1 MEMSHRIITI
11 RILRGFFMGV
21 QTFTKLKGFIMNK
34 KILVAAIAL
43 GLGTQ
48 AQAGTDEEIALL
60 KKQVEMLSQK
70 ISQLEE
76 SNKKVVAHQESEDKH
91 EKSKNK
97 SLSMLE
103 RVKFSADLRDRFEYI
118 DQRGK
123 ETRKRN
129 RVRLR
134 VGATMQVNDD
144 FDIGFRLASGG
155 DDPTS
160 TNQTL
165 DGAFSTKGIQLDLAF
180 FNWKMN
186 DQFTLSGGK
195 MKNPLNGKNPVI
207 WDGDLNPEGF
217 ALGFDNGSFEA
228 KLVGF
233 SVDERSSADDALLFG
248 GQLTKSFK
256 TSDNSKL
263 VAGLGY
269 YDYQNLQGAT
279 PLYDGKAHG
288 NTLDADGG
296 IANDFNTAELF
307 LEYSTKLGNHP
318 LKVFV
323 NAYQNTQ
330 ADDLDSAWTTGFK
343 YGKVKAPGSWD
354 FGYSYLDVEAD
365 AVYGLFND
373 SDFGAGNTDSKGHIL
388 KAGYGLMKNTA
399 LGLTYIS
406 SELNQSAA
414 SQIDYDRLQLD
425 LKLKF

>member
-1 MEMSHRIITI
+1 
-11 RILRGFFMGV
+11 
-21 QTFTKLKGFIMNK
+21 MNK

-43 GLGTQ
+43 GLGAQ

-76 SNKKVVAHQESEDKH
+76 SNKKVVAHQESEEKH
-91 EKSKNK
+91 EKTKKASA
-97 SLSMLE
+97 SLLD
-103 RVKFSADLRDRFEYI
+103 RVKFSADIRDRFEYI

-123 ETRKRN
+123 DTRKRN
-129 RVRLR
+129 RVRFR
-134 VGATMQVNDD
+134 VGANMQVNEE
-144 FDIGFRLASGG
+144 FEIGFRLASGG

-165 DGAFSTKGIQLDLAF
+165 DGAFSTKGIQLDLAY
-180 FNWKMN
+180 FNWKMS
-186 DQFTLSGGK
+186 DLFTLTGGK
-195 MKNPLNGKNPVI
+195 MKNPLNGKNPVL

-217 ALGFDNGSFEA
+217 ALKFDNDSFEA

-233 SVDERSSADDALLFG
+233 SVDERKAADDALLFG
-248 GQLTKSFK
+248 AQISKTFK
-256 TSDNSKL
+256 LSDNAKL
-263 VAGLGY
+263 AAGLGY
-269 YDYQNLQGAT
+269 YDYQNLQGST
-279 PLYDGKAHG
+279 PLFDGKAHG

-296 IANDFNTAELF
+296 LANDFNTAELF
-307 LEYSTKLGNHP
+307 VEYKIKLGKHP
-318 LKVFV
+318 LKVFA

-354 FGYSYLDVEAD
+354 FAYAYLDVEAD

-373 SDFGAGNTDSKGHIL
+373 SDFAGGNTDSKGHIL
-388 KAGYGLMKNTA
+388 KAGYGLRKNTA
-399 LGLTYIS
+399 LGLTYIA
-406 SELNQSAA
+406 SEMNQSAA
-414 SQIDYDRLQLD
+414 TQIDYDRLQLD

>member
-1 MEMSHRIITI
+1 
-11 RILRGFFMGV
+11 
-21 QTFTKLKGFIMNK
+21 MNK

-43 GLGTQ
+43 SLGAQ

-76 SNKKVVAHQESEDKH
+76 SNKKIVAHQESEEKH
-91 EKSKNK
+91 EIKEKQSS
-97 SLSMLE
+97 SLAS
-103 RVKFSADLRDRFEYI
+103 RIKFNADIRDRFEYI

-123 ETRKRN
+123 DTRKRN
-129 RVRLR
+129 RVRFR
-134 VGATMQVNDD
+134 VGATMQVNEE

-155 DDPTS
+155 EDPTS
-160 TNQTL
+160 SNQTL
-165 DGAFSTKGIQLDLAF
+165 DGAFSTKGIQLDLAY
-180 FNWKMN
+180 FNWKMS
-186 DQFTLSGGK
+186 DLFTLTGGK
-195 MKNPLNGKNPVI
+195 MKNPFYKPAKNPII

-217 ALGFDNGSFEA
+217 AITFNKNSFEA

-248 GQLTKSFK
+248 GQLTKTFE
-256 TSDNSKL
+256 TSNSSKL

-269 YDYQNLQGAT
+269 YDYQNLQGST
-279 PLYDGKAHG
+279 PLFDSKAHG
-288 NTLDADGG
+288 NTLDADGK
-296 IANDFNTAELF
+296 IANDFNTAEIF
-307 LEYSTKLGNHP
+307 VEYKTEMANHP
-318 LKVFV
+318 LSIYA

-330 ADDLDSAWTTGFK
+330 ADDLDSAYTAGFN
-343 YGKVKAPGSWD
+343 YGKVKDNGSWS
-354 FGYSYLDVEAD
+354 FGYAYLDVEAD

-373 SDFGAGNTDSKGHIL
+373 SDFAGGNTDSKGHIL
-388 KAGYGLMKNTA
+388 KAGYGLRKNTA

-406 SELNQSAA
+406 SEMNQSAA